1 MHGAAVN
8 PQRANYATR
17 SLRQFAVAP
26 SNALES
32 RDFR

>member
-1 MHGAAVN
+1 MHGAVVN
-8 PQRANYATR
+8 PQSANRATR
-17 SLRQFAVAP
+17 SLRQFAIAP